1 MEITNQLLDLEYK
14 NLGKANYIYTILYN
28 AKGRTSLKW
37 DEGLIFSNI
46 KLKNNKEYSVYIM
59 SNSIA
64 FSYEEIGV
72 HIAVDKNMDMMKSTL
87 DEYYINGNEKFLRF
101 NNEAYFRIIEN
112 KEGEEVKMVFTDYN
126 DVIEYLRS
134 IESEEK

>member
-59 SNSIA
+59 SNSSA

-126 DVIEYLRS
+126 DVIEYLRF